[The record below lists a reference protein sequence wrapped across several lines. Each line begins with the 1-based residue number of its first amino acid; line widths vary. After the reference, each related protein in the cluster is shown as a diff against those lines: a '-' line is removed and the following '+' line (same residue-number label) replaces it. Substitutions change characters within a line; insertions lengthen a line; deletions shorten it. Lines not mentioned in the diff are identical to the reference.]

1 MTGKRVVFFDALGTL
16 VDLEPPW
23 VGLRPLVSEAVTD
36 EQLTAAVQVEMAY
49 YRDHA
54 SEGRDEESLAEL
66 RERCAA
72 VLSDAIGDEV
82 VTAGELVGAIRVR
95 PFPDA
100 LPALESL
107 RDRGLKLICISNWDI
122 SLAEVLDGCGLLD
135 HLDEIVSSARV
146 GVPKPDPAPFELGL
160 DLASC
165 DPADALHVGDSLEE
179 DIAGAS
185 TVGIDSLLLNRDASV
200 PPGEVPAGVG
210 VITSLDEVESH
221 LGDESR

>member
-23 VGLRPLVSEAVTD
+23 IGLRPLVPEVVTD
-36 EQLTAAVQVEMAY
+36 EQLAAAVQVEMAY

-54 SEGRDEESLAEL
+54 SEGRDEESLADL

-72 VLSDAIGDEV
+72 VLSDALGEEV
-82 VTAGELVGAIRVR
+82 VTAADLVAAIRVS

-122 SLAEVLDGCGLLD
+122 SLAEVLDGCGLLG

-160 DLASC
+160 DLVSC
-165 DPADALHVGDSLEE
+165 DPAEALHVGDSPEE
-179 DIAGAS
+179 DIVGAS
-185 TVGIDSLLLNRDASV
+185 TAGIDSLLLDREASA
-200 PPGEVPAGVG
+200 PRAELPEGVG
-210 VITSLDEVESH
+210 VISSLDEVESH
-221 LGDESR
+221 LGDGSR